1 MTLFILHA
9 ASALFM
15 TGLVWFVQIVH
26 YTLLHHVGTTSF
38 HHYEAD
44 HTRRTSP
51 VVAPVMLF
59 ELASGVWLALAPPT
73 GVESTLLLAN
83 AVLLAVIWGSTF
95 VLQTPLHRQLSRGF
109 AADRVDRLVSTN
121 WIRTAVWTVRSALL
135 VFVLLA
141 LTEPSPTPTRKP
153 LPDVPS
159 LPPIQGVLLK

>member
-26 YTLLHHVGTTSF
+26 YPLLHHVGTTSF

-95 VLQTPLHRQLSRGF
+95 VLQTPLHRQL
-109 AADRVDRLVSTN
+109 
-121 WIRTAVWTVRSALL
+121 WTVRSALL